1 MKRIFWILA
10 VALGLGAYAQTRLV
24 VNVGN
29 TANDGTG
36 DSVRIG
42 FQKVNTNF
50 ATLWNTVY
58 TNGTGGGGG
67 GTNYLFDTH
76 WFSVSGTNVTLQSS
90 VVLTNDWYVTNAS
103 KNVNFGPLAGFFV
116 TATNMA
122 VTGSS
127 SAIIGGPV
135 ATVLGTSELDL
146 WTPGVNASTA
156 TAGQFLKLI
165 NASTGKAEWATAAF
179 LPLAGGTLSGVL
191 NMGGSA
197 IQGVGAPTLG
207 TDAANK
213 SYVDTKAANYLPLAG
228 GTMTG
233 AVNAGG
239 YTLSN
244 LGAPSASGD
253 AATKSYVDSAAPGI
267 NVNLRAWTQS
277 AAYQLTSA
285 TYDSDN
291 VLSSATVTWP
301 DGSGGTFTRTV
312 KNSTY
317 LTVDAFTIT
326 HTTSGK
332 TVTQSTVTRNSNGSI
347 TAQPTLSVAP

>member
-1 MKRIFWILA
+1 MKKLFWILA
-10 VALGLGAYAQTRLV
+10 AALGLGVYAQSRLV

-29 TANDGTG
+29 TSNDGTG
-36 DSVRIG
+36 DSVRVG

-67 GTNYLFDTH
+67 GTNYLFDSH
-76 WFSVSGTNVTLQSS
+76 WFSVSGTNVTIKPT
-90 VVLTNDWYVTNAS
+90 VTLTNDLTITNAAY
-103 KNVNFGPLAGFFV
+103 NIYFGPLSSVQAI
-116 TATNMA
+116 ATNIGWVA
-122 VTGSS
+122 YDQSLIGGGTAVVTGT
-127 SAIIGGPV
+127 AEVDI
-135 ATVLGTSELDL
+135 AT
-146 WTPGVNASTA
+146 PNVNNSTA
-156 TAGQFLKLI
+156 TVGQYLKLV
-165 NASTGKAEWATAAF
+165 NALSGKAEWATAAF
-179 LPLAGGTLSGVL
+179 
-191 NMGGSA
+191 
-197 IQGVGAPTLG
+197 
-207 TDAANK
+207 
-213 SYVDTKAANYLPLAG
+213 LPLAG

-244 LGAPSASGD
+244 LGAPSASSD

-267 NVNLRAWTQS
+267 NTNLRAWTQS